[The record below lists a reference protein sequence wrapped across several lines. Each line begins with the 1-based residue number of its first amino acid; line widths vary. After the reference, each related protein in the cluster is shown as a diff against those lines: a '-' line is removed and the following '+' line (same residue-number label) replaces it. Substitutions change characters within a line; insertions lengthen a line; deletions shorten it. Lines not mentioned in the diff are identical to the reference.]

1 MPEMRE
7 RPVQTTM
14 NGTITYFSA
23 GKKKVKLSASKMERY
38 LEADSARLKFPKGL
52 KVVFFDSLQGKRARL
67 SAEQGV
73 YHEAEKRMVVWDD
86 VEFSNEK
93 GEVLNTEKLIWSR
106 DSGRI
111 FTDAFVRIKRKDGV
125 IHGNGL
131 DAEQDLSSYTIREVT
146 GEIHFERKNDN
157 DTLTE
162 AHVR

>member
-14 NGTITYFSA
+14 NGTISYFSG

-38 LEADSARLKFPKGL
+38 LEEDSARLRFPEGL
-52 KVVFFDSLQGKRARL
+52 KVIFFDSLQGKRARL
-67 SAEQGV
+67 RAEQGV
-73 YHEAEKRMVVWDD
+73 YHEVEKRMVVRDD

-111 FTDAFVRIKRKDGV
+111 FTDAFVRIKREDGV

-146 GEIHFERKNDN
+146 GEIHFERESGN